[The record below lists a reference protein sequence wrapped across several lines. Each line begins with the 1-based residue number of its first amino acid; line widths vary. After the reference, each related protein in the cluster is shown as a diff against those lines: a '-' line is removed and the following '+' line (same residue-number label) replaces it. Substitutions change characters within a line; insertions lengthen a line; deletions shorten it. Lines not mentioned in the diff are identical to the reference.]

1 MEEKIQ
7 ITSQVQKNKKQ
18 HTGKVYL
25 VGAGPSDPELLT
37 LKGLHVL
44 KKAQVVIYDA
54 LIGHGIYAMIPQE
67 AAKIA
72 AGKRAG
78 SHTMTQEEINRLI
91 LEKAQEGKC
100 VVRLKGGDPFLF
112 GDRKSVV

>member
-18 HTGKVYL
+18 HTVNVYL
-25 VGAGPSDPELLT
+25 VVAGPSDPELLT
-37 LKGLHVL
+37 LKGLRVL

-78 SHTMTQEEINRLI
+78 SHTMTQEEIHRLI
-91 LEKAQEGKC
+91 LVKSQEGKC
-100 VVRLKGGDPFLF
+100 VVRL
-112 GDRKSVV
+112 